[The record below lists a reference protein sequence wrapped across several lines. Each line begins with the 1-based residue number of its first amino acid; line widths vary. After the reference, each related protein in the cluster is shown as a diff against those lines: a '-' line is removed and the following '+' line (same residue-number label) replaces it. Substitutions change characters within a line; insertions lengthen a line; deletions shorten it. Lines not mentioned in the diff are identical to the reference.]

1 MRRRSSWA
9 VALGLLALTASWL
22 FGSTPAAVAGLGF
35 VAAGLGARL
44 WTRVVRGSIE
54 LERRLLPGERIEGAD
69 VVVELSARHR
79 WALLG
84 GSLMLRQRL
93 GPFEQEVRVLGART
107 SMTFRELHRGRHRLE
122 PLVATLV
129 DPLGLERVEHRL
141 EEASD
146 LLVRPRIPM
155 LASVF
160 SSRGS
165 RETGGRRSAF
175 RSPTGF
181 EIHAVREYVPGDP
194 VRAVHWPS
202 TAHRGR
208 LMVRELDDA
217 PREDVTVVLDLDPEG
232 VVGPPG
238 RSSFDAV
245 VRAAGA
251 LALAHVLRGRSVA
264 ITGTSPSSSPVRV
277 ATSGR
282 DWEAALD
289 MLAAAEP
296 VPGATVDRALH
307 APASPVAGA
316 NELVVVTAR
325 PDRAVEA
332 LLELQLAGRAV
343 SLVAVAAE
351 TYSGRARRHGDTA
364 LLRAASRGVPIAVV
378 SADVALEVALADRSV
393 GAASA

>member
-1 MRRRSSWA
+1 VRRRSSWA
-9 VALGLLALTASWL
+9 VSLGLLALTASWL
-22 FGSTPAAVAGLGF
+22 FGSKPAAVAGLGF

-44 WTRVVRGSIE
+44 WARVVRDSIE

-69 VVVELSARHR
+69 VVVELRSRHR
-79 WALLG
+79 WAMLG
-84 GSLMLRQRL
+84 GSVVLSQRL
-93 GPFEQEVRVLGART
+93 GPLEQEARERDART
-107 SMTFRELHRGRHRLE
+107 LLTFRGLHRGRHRLE

-129 DPLGLERVEHRL
+129 DPLGLERVECRL
-141 EEASD
+141 EAAED
-146 LLVRPRIPM
+146 ILVRPRIPS

-160 SSRGS
+160 TTRGA

-202 TAHRGR
+202 TARRGK

-232 VVGPPG
+232 NVGPPG
-238 RSSFDAV
+238 RSSFDAA

-251 LALAHVLRGRSVA
+251 VALAHVLRGRRVA
-264 ITGTSPSSSPVRV
+264 IIGTAPTSSPVRV
-277 ATSGR
+277 ATSGN
-282 DWEAALD
+282 DWEVALD

-296 VPGATVDRALH
+296 VPGATVDRALLMT
-307 APASPVAGA
+307 ASPLARA
-316 NELVVVTAR
+316 RDLVVVTAR
-325 PDRAVEA
+325 PGRAVQA
-332 LLELQLAGRAV
+332 LVQLQLAGRSVSIVAV
-343 SLVAVAAE
+343 SAE
-351 TYSGRARRHGDTA
+351 TYAGRQRRKDDTS
-364 LLRAASRGVPIAVV
+364 LLRAAAAGIPVAVV
-378 SADVALEVALADRSV
+378 SADVALEVALADRRA

>member
-1 MRRRSSWA
+1 VRRSSSWA
-9 VALGLLALTASWL
+9 VSLGLLALTASWL
-22 FGSTPAAVAGLGF
+22 FGSKPAAVAGLGF

-44 WTRVVRGSIE
+44 WARVVRDSIE

-69 VVVELSARHR
+69 VVVELRSRHR
-79 WALLG
+79 WAMLG
-84 GSLMLRQRL
+84 GSVVLSQRL
-93 GPFEQEVRVLGART
+93 GPLEQEARERDAHT
-107 SMTFRELHRGRHRLE
+107 LLTFRGLHRGRHRLE

-129 DPLGLERVEHRL
+129 DPLGLERVECRL
-141 EEASD
+141 EAAED
-146 LLVRPRIPM
+146 ILVRPRIPS

-160 SSRGS
+160 TTRGA

-202 TAHRGR
+202 TARRGK

-232 VVGPPG
+232 DVGPPG
-238 RSSFDAV
+238 RSSFDAA

-251 LALAHVLRGRSVA
+251 VALAHVLRGRRVA
-264 ITGTSPSSSPVRV
+264 IIGTAPTSSPVRV
-277 ATSGR
+277 ATSGN
-282 DWEAALD
+282 DWEVALD

-296 VPGATVDRALH
+296 VPGATVDRALLMT
-307 APASPVAGA
+307 ASPLARA
-316 NELVVVTAR
+316 RDLVVVTAR
-325 PDRAVEA
+325 PGRAVQA
-332 LLELQLAGRAV
+332 LVQLQLAGRSV
-343 SLVAVAAE
+343 SIVAVAAE
-351 TYSGRARRHGDTA
+351 TYAGRQRRKDDTS
-364 LLRAASRGVPIAVV
+364 LLRAAAAGIPVAVV
-378 SADVALEVALADRSV
+378 SVDVALEVALADRRA

>member
-9 VALGLLALTASWL
+9 ILLGALALTGSWL
-22 FGSTPAAVAGLGF
+22 FGSRPAAVAGLGF
-35 VAAGLGARL
+35 LAAGLGARL
-44 WTRVVRGSIE
+44 WARVVRNSIE

-69 VVVELSARHR
+69 VVVELRGRRR
-79 WALLG
+79 WVSLG
-84 GSLMLRQRL
+84 GTILLCQRL
-93 GPFEQEVRVLGART
+93 GPLEQETRLLGSRT
-107 SMTFRELHRGRHRLE
+107 SITFRGLYRGRHRLE

-141 EEASD
+141 DDAVD
-146 LLVRPRIPM
+146 VLVRPRIPR
-155 LASVF
+155 LDTVF
-160 SSRGS
+160 TSSGT
-165 RETGGRRSAF
+165 RETGGRRTAF

-202 TAHRGR
+202 TAHRGK

-245 VRAAGA
+245 VRASGA
-251 LALAHVLRGRSVA
+251 IALVNVLRSRRVA
-264 ITGTSPSSSPVRV
+264 IIGTAPASPPTSIR
-277 ATSGR
+277 TSGH
-282 DWEAALD
+282 DWEIALD

-307 APASPVAGA
+307 TPASPLGRAR
-316 NELVVVTAR
+316 ELIVVTSR
-325 PDRAVEA
+325 PARAVEA
-332 LLELQLAGRAV
+332 LLELQLAGRTVA
-343 SLVAVAAE
+343 LVAVAAE
-351 TYSGRARRHGDTA
+351 TYAGSERRRADPA
-364 LLRAASRGVPIAVV
+364 LLRAAARGIPVAVV
-378 SADVALEVALADRSV
+378 TADVPLEVALAEQQLRTL
-393 GAASA
+393 GA

>member
-1 MRRRSSWA
+1 
-9 VALGLLALTASWL
+9 
-22 FGSTPAAVAGLGF
+22 
-35 VAAGLGARL
+35 
-44 WTRVVRGSIE
+44 
-54 LERRLLPGERIEGAD
+54 
-69 VVVELSARHR
+69 
-79 WALLG
+79 
-84 GSLMLRQRL
+84 
-93 GPFEQEVRVLGART
+93 
-107 SMTFRELHRGRHRLE
+107 
-122 PLVATLV
+122 
-129 DPLGLERVEHRL
+129 
-141 EEASD
+141 
-146 LLVRPRIPM
+146 M

-251 LALAHVLRGRSVA
+251 LALAHVLRGRCVA

-282 DWEAALD
+282 DWEAVLD

-316 NELVVVTAR
+316 HELVVVTAR
-325 PDRAVEA
+325 PGRAVEA
-332 LLELQLAGRAV
+332 LLELQLAGRSV

-351 TYSGRARRHGDTA
+351 TYAGRARRTTTPRCCARPRAGSPSRSSRRMSRSRSHSPTGLWEPQVLDGWQRRRA
-364 LLRAASRGVPIAVV
+364 RGRASGPRGRRRVGVAAERRCGRPVRGGRRAVARRRAARVVPPAG
-378 SADVALEVALADRSV
+378 AAGRRDRS
-393 GAASA
+393 SA